1 MAAMGGGHGPS
12 LSWALAVVGDGGS
25 EGHET
30 EADPLEVQTSEPGNG
45 AGMVFPEHAA
55 VAEWA
60 QGAILGGGP
69 AENCRQ
75 SSDSYE
81 NIDDAME
88 DILELYSGPS
98 VIEPKIGQLFK
109 EEGKDRSAGENPTR
123 IGCKAMIRIN
133 RPSEQHEWRVTAF
146 ELSHNHGVKRDASHT
161 INYRSHNHIDDFTK
175 SMHGGPAFAPF
186 TRKAL
191 NRLVYTIRKDECYDD
206 VQKTLDFFREI
217 QLHSRNFYY
226 AVQVDSSSRI
236 NNIFWAHASSRL
248 SFEHFGDVVTFDTTY
263 KTNRYNM
270 PFGFFVGVNNHFQS
284 VVFGCALLR
293 EETVESFEWL
303 FSTFSQA
310 MQEKET
316 VSILTDN
323 CHQMEVAISE
333 VWPHAKHRVC
343 KWHVLKKAKENL
355 GNIDSRK
362 RSAFKDEFHEA
373 INLPN
378 TPDEFERAWKDVRRK
393 YEPEKSTYLDR
404 MWDMREKWAPAYFK
418 DFFFAKISITQ
429 RKICDPSSSLNGF
442 ARRYEDFYHDRL
454 QAESAEE
461 FHCFNGKVTTTT
473 SSPIE
478 RHAAHATQKE
488 NELRVVYNGDNTKK
502 FWGREVY
509 EVQAN
514 FADKEL
520 SCACKLFEHLG
531 ILSSHILMVL
541 VHYGF
546 KEIPEKYIMKRWTKG
561 ARDWSPDRLQ
571 GYTTDRDAMESQV
584 YRQCLLRKHTVDFI
598 KMGDATSE
606 LFQMAMEG
614 LLELM
619 DKMKLKA
626 TRTDSSVNDTRKS
639 ERVSERK
646 TVTVEMGDTD
656 GGGAWESEDEVSD
669 GMSGEDDDILES
681 YSQPPEMRRGRG
693 RPKVSRYLSKAES
706 ASVGKKEEKKKAGM
720 GSAEGLEATR
730 KMQIRYCSK
739 CGNTGHNR
747 STCGRESSYKRN
759 KSGSGGGIFAYLPP
773 GGGIRK

>member
-1 MAAMGGGHGPS
+1 MQRVADVPS
-12 LSWALAVVGDGGS
+12 EFA
-25 EGHET
+25 
-30 EADPLEVQTSEPGNG
+30 
-45 AGMVFPEHAA
+45 
-55 VAEWA
+55 
-60 QGAILGGGP
+60 
-69 AENCRQ
+69 
-75 SSDSYE
+75 
-81 NIDDAME
+81 
-88 DILELYSGPS
+88 
-98 VIEPKIGQLFK
+98 
-109 EEGKDRSAGENPTR
+109 ENPTWEV
-123 IGCKAMIRIN
+123 
-133 RPSEQHEWRVTAF
+133 PEQVLVHYGFKEIP
-146 ELSHNHGVKRDASHT
+146 EKYIMKRW
-161 INYRSHNHIDDFTK
+161 TK
-175 SMHGGPAFAPF
+175 GARDWSP
-186 TRKAL
+186 L
-191 NRLVYTIRKDECYDD
+191 RLQGYT
-206 VQKTLDFFREI
+206 T
-217 QLHSRNFYY
+217 
-226 AVQVDSSSRI
+226 
-236 NNIFWAHASSRL
+236 
-248 SFEHFGDVVTFDTTY
+248 
-263 KTNRYNM
+263 
-270 PFGFFVGVNNHFQS
+270 
-284 VVFGCALLR
+284 
-293 EETVESFEWL
+293 ESKGKL
-303 FSTFSQA
+303 
-310 MQEKET
+310 
-316 VSILTDN
+316 
-323 CHQMEVAISE
+323 
-333 VWPHAKHRVC
+333 
-343 KWHVLKKAKENL
+343 
-355 GNIDSRK
+355 RK

-429 RKICDPSSSLNGF
+429 RSENMN
-442 ARRYEDFYHDRL
+442 H
-454 QAESAEE
+454 
-461 FHCFNGKVTTTT
+461 GKVTTTT

-614 LLELM
+614 LSELM

-681 YSQPPEMRRGRG
+681 YIQPPEMRRGRG

-706 ASVGKKEEKKKAGM
+706 ASVGKKEKKKKAGM

-739 CGNTGHNR
+739 CGNTGRNR

-759 KSGSGGGIFAYLPP
+759 NLEKLHEKLKNWNGMKLANIMTQVGPTRQGCLPP
-773 GGGIRK
+773 RYDAGRVGGRRTGSAPRRGSTAPPRALSPGLT